1 MTLERPAAVTVWRDA
16 VLTDSTITTT
26 TTTTMTV
33 SICYTSEFSS
43 RSLARG
49 CVTPHSGALALAG
62 RENSPANAPPA
73 LASSLTGKVI
83 FVDGG
88 SVGRKMVRRRLRRSR
103 RFYFFLLRSK
113 GTMGGLPLHVTPACP
128 PVSSW
133 KCPIE
138 PPLELD
144 DHPLYLFAQF

>member
-16 VLTDSTITTT
+16 VLTDSTI

-62 RENSPANAPPA
+62 RENSPENASPA

-88 SVGRKMVRRRLRRSR
+88 SFGRKMVRRRLRRSR
-103 RFYFFLLRSK
+103 RFFCFCFAVRGRWVGFLYTLH
-113 GTMGGLPLHVTPACP
+113 LPVHRYP
-128 PVSSW
+128 PGSVQLNHHSS
-133 KCPIE
+133 
-138 PPLELD
+138 
-144 DHPLYLFAQF
+144 